1 MTRQRHKGQGEFD
14 PSQPLAGDHVVIEDL
29 GTTARCLHCQQTL
42 TVQPPAPVSVWVAAV
57 EEFYKIHRHC
67 PDLKG

>member
-1 MTRQRHKGQGEFD
+1 
-14 PSQPLAGDHVVIEDL
+14 
-29 GTTARCLHCQQTL
+29 
-42 TVQPPAPVSVWVAAV
+42 VQPPAPVSVWVAAV